1 MGRGPGIP
9 LEIKQQ
15 IARIFDELGNS
26 KKARRE
32 ARAFHSRARPGA
44 HQLSYRTLTHIYDNR
59 REFLAMQNLPSLD
72 SKRKNLKRKDSG
84 KPTSSHIDDFKL
96 EPIDDDSPDV
106 KMEVFEIE
114 NSEEAIET
122 SESAQQ
128 MVIEE
133 IGTEDVKIEVLE
145 INTAEDENFESGTN
159 DEKSYK
165 VEQSSSYEKFEV
177 KTSTDL
183 EDNVDFF
190 IADKMNL
197 QVSSSTE
204 NSSPQLIELNDR
216 SENNLRCS
224 KCGFEA
230 RHTLEL
236 ARHKTFAHRLSCSHC
251 AYTTNQDSLL
261 AKHILSH
268 KDVKRFKC
276 DLCPYA
282 SKRKA
287 DLQAHRKRHI
297 EDKSDY
303 QCERCGFVTH
313 LKSALARHKARIHKE
328 IVLSLYS

>member
-1 MGRGPGIP
+1 
-9 LEIKQQ
+9 
-15 IARIFDELGNS
+15 
-26 KKARRE
+26 
-32 ARAFHSRARPGA
+32 
-44 HQLSYRTLTHIYDNR
+44 
-59 REFLAMQNLPSLD
+59 MQNLPSLD

-122 SESAQQ
+122 SESAQE
-128 MVIEE
+128 MVIEK

-216 SENNLRCS
+216 SENNLR
-224 KCGFEA
+224 
-230 RHTLEL
+230 
-236 ARHKTFAHRLSCSHC
+236 
-251 AYTTNQDSLL
+251 
-261 AKHILSH
+261 
-268 KDVKRFKC
+268 
-276 DLCPYA
+276 
-282 SKRKA
+282 
-287 DLQAHRKRHI
+287 
-297 EDKSDY
+297 
-303 QCERCGFVTH
+303 
-313 LKSALARHKARIHKE
+313 
-328 IVLSLYS
+328 